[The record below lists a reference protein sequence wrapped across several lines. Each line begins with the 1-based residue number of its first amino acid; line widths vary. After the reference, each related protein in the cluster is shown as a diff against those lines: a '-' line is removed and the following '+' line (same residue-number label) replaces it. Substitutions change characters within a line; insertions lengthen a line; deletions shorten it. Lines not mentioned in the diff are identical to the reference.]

1 MAASRIEETLMGDR
15 NLRIIAACGLAV
27 GAILG
32 LAGAFAPAPTRG
44 LLWALD
50 GTGLVIACALLALH
64 HFRLGH
70 DLVAGGFIVF
80 AIGEGVMLSCAAL
93 DPGDPV
99 PISSF
104 AAGAGLWAAGLAL
117 ISAPPVMPLLVR
129 ILGFISALLFAIHA
143 VMVFSGHP
151 LSALSTPL
159 PVFAY
164 PFLVI
169 TLLCWA
175 FLHLREPR

>member
-1 MAASRIEETLMGDR
+1 MSDRTLR
-15 NLRIIAACGLAV
+15 VIAAGGLAA
-27 GAILG
+27 GAVLG
-32 LAGAFAPAPTRG
+32 LAGAFAPAPARG

-50 GTGLVIACALLALH
+50 GTALVIACALLALYR
-64 HFRLGH
+64 FRLGH
-70 DLVAGGFIVF
+70 DLVAAGFIVF
-80 AIGEGVMLSCAAL
+80 AIGEGVMLSCVAL

-117 ISAPPVMPLLVR
+117 ISAPRVMPLIVR
-129 ILGFISALLFAIHA
+129 ILGLISAVLFAIHA
-143 VMVFSGHP
+143 VTVFSGHP

-159 PVFAY
+159 PFFAY

-175 FLHLREPR
+175 FLCLREPR

>member
-1 MAASRIEETLMGDR
+1 MSDRTLRIVAAS
-15 NLRIIAACGLAV
+15 GLTV

-32 LAGAFAPAPTRG
+32 LVGAFTPPPVRG

-70 DLVAGGFIVF
+70 DPVAGGFIVF
-80 AIGEGVMLSCAAL
+80 AIGEGVMLSCVAL

-99 PISSF
+99 PVSSF

-117 ISAPPVMPLLVR
+117 VSAPAVMPLLVR
-129 ILGFISALLFAIHA
+129 ILGFIAAVLFAIHA

-159 PVFAY
+159 PLFAY

-175 FLHLREPR
+175 FLCLREPR

>member
-1 MAASRIEETLMGDR
+1 MSDRTLLVVAAG
-15 NLRIIAACGLAV
+15 GLAV
-27 GAILG
+27 GAVLG
-32 LAGAFAPAPTRG
+32 LAGAFAPAPARG

-50 GTGLVIACALLALH
+50 GTGLVVACALLALH
-64 HFRLGH
+64 HSRLGH

-80 AIGEGVMLSCAAL
+80 AIGEGVMLSCVAL

-104 AAGAGLWAAGLAL
+104 AAGAGLWAAGITL
-117 ISAPPVMPLLVR
+117 ISAPAVMPLIVR
-129 ILGFISALLFAIHA
+129 LLGFISAVLFAIHA

-151 LSALSTPL
+151 LSSLSMPL

-175 FLHLREPR
+175 FVHLREPR